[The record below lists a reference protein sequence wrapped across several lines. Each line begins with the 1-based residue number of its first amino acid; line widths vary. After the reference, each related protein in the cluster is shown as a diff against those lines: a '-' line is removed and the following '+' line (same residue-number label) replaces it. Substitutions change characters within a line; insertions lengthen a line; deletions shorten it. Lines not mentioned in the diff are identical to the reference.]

1 MPKEVVA
8 DARGWN
14 LDAYVVALEGWRRGL
29 TLRWHT
35 KDSEKFKDMRT
46 WFVDSPGRLFSLS
59 SDTKTHYFFR
69 TRGDMVTNEAVDIG
83 GDKGKTKELLEE
95 KGVSVPKGKAFSV
108 SEEEAIIA
116 FAEEIGYPLVIK
128 PTDGSFGRDVHTEI
142 GANEELFIALDKIKA
157 KEQNKHVIVEEQIP
171 GIDYRIYVVGDKAVA
186 AMKRV
191 PANVVGDGE
200 RTILE
205 LIEEKNKIRE
215 ENPRLI
221 SCLIKVDQSLE
232 NYIASEGYSLEDVL
246 EKDKQ
251 LFLNNKANISTGGD
265 PITVTEELDPAVLDV
280 AVRALNSIPGLEH
293 GAVDIIVDERKPI
306 EEAATVIELNPTSQ
320 LGGLMFPMIGK
331 ACDVPKAIIDYY
343 FPETIAVE
351 TEKKKMYFDFID
363 VLSPLESK
371 TATVSMVTP
380 MPVGKLYSKKYTVIG
395 DVRQIGYHMGL
406 RKQAFERQLHGIVLN
421 KEDESID
428 VAVIGT
434 DPEMVDDFEN
444 GLWEDPERST
454 VTKVYKG
461 EWEDP
466 MKVGFE
472 IRGDLK
478 TEAEEIERLIEAI
491 EETEYELKASEKEQK
506 KYYDSL
512 SWKAT
517 APIRFFGSIKKRMTD
532 EDV

>member
-1 MPKEVVA
+1 NTSWLPHLPKEVVA

-35 KDSEKFKDMRT
+35 KDSEKFTDMRT

-205 LIEEKNKIRE
+205 LI
-215 ENPRLI
+215 
-221 SCLIKVDQSLE
+221 D
-232 NYIASEGYSLEDVL
+232 
-246 EKDKQ
+246 
-251 LFLNNKANISTGGD
+251 
-265 PITVTEELDPAVLDV
+265 
-280 AVRALNSIPGLEH
+280 
-293 GAVDIIVDERKPI
+293 
-306 EEAATVIELNPTSQ
+306 
-320 LGGLMFPMIGK
+320 
-331 ACDVPKAIIDYY
+331 
-343 FPETIAVE
+343 
-351 TEKKKMYFDFID
+351 
-363 VLSPLESK
+363 
-371 TATVSMVTP
+371 
-380 MPVGKLYSKKYTVIG
+380 
-395 DVRQIGYHMGL
+395 
-406 RKQAFERQLHGIVLN
+406 
-421 KEDESID
+421 
-428 VAVIGT
+428 
-434 DPEMVDDFEN
+434 
-444 GLWEDPERST
+444 
-454 VTKVYKG
+454 
-461 EWEDP
+461 
-466 MKVGFE
+466 
-472 IRGDLK
+472 
-478 TEAEEIERLIEAI
+478 
-491 EETEYELKASEKEQK
+491 
-506 KYYDSL
+506 
-512 SWKAT
+512 
-517 APIRFFGSIKKRMTD
+517 
-532 EDV
+532 